1 MMPWCCASC
10 CEFFFFFS
18 SFLAFFCAV
27 FPLFPFWPLLQY
39 PTILLVLPFFLVL
52 PCAYAS
58 YAICACMGGTWAP
71 LTHTIFPHM
80 ICGSHVPTSTSLS
93 INLPPHTLAKIMS
106 CATICTSFCLVL
118 RLLGANTPPCTH
130 PNPSPPS

>member
-52 PCAYAS
+52 PCAYES
-58 YAICACMGGTWAP
+58 HAIYTCLGGTWAP
-71 LTHTIFPHM
+71 LSHTIFPNM
-80 ICGSHVPTSTSLS
+80 ICGGHVPTSASLS
-93 INLPPHTLAKIMS
+93 VNLSPPHSCQKHVLPPIFAS
-106 CATICTSFCLVL
+106 ACLVL
-118 RLLGANTPPCTH
+118 RLLGANASPCTH
-130 PNPSPPS
+130 PNPSPSF